1 MSRTANVV
9 FNSHSWHRA
18 RQLLLVSFPL
28 KIRSTPSDPIPTEKP
43 DKAAYS
49 LENQRT
55 CFVDFPVSAVSRQ
68 ASLPQFK
75 ELKTCH
81 AWSPTE
87 DLKEKQIWLM
97 PSGVCRQSLS
107 CCLPLPSPPAAHQL
121 LQLPVKLRCK
131 CFFQCFLR
139 KYSLHL
145 LLFKQL
151 MGSMKHL
158 VSRGSVGPLICSSS
172 PPVAHVCSGLMASA
186 RPTGANQMLWSCT
199 DAHQLVTCP
208 HQFSQVW

>member
-9 FNSHSWHRA
+9 FNSHSWRRA

-81 AWSPTE
+81 TWSPTE
-87 DLKEKQIWLM
+87 DLKEK
-97 PSGVCRQSLS
+97 PSRFDWCQVVCADRACPAASHCPAHLLPTSCSSCRWNSAANASFSVSWGNTHFICCSLS
-107 CCLPLPSPPAAHQL
+107 
-121 LQLPVKLRCK
+121 
-131 CFFQCFLR
+131 
-139 KYSLHL
+139 
-145 LLFKQL
+145 
-151 MGSMKHL
+151 
-158 VSRGSVGPLICSSS
+158 
-172 PPVAHVCSGLMASA
+172 
-186 RPTGANQMLWSCT
+186 N
-199 DAHQLVTCP
+199 
-208 HQFSQVW
+208 